1 MQAESNGDT
10 EVSAVSWIVKEK
22 KRMKQVEPLRFSE
35 AKYIKNAVFVVK
47 QTFKNYKWKILKYFQ

>member
-22 KRMKQVEPLRFSE
+22 KRMKQVEPQISWWVGTAIFWG
-35 AKYIKNAVFVVK
+35 KVY
-47 QTFKNYKWKILKYFQ
+47 